1 MFEADFRRVYGVVF
15 RILLYGEATVYLLFV
30 GTVGGNFHNDHYSL
44 NVMYSCGR
52 LIRNTAQAQHSDA
65 EDQSQ
70 DVYSALL
77 GCFFVAQLTFLF

>member
-1 MFEADFRRVYGVVF
+1 MIWKTKVLPLAVVNRLRQHFCEADFRRIYGVVF

-52 LIRNTAQAQHSDA
+52 LIRNAAQEQQSDK
-65 EDQSQ
+65 
-70 DVYSALL
+70 
-77 GCFFVAQLTFLF
+77 